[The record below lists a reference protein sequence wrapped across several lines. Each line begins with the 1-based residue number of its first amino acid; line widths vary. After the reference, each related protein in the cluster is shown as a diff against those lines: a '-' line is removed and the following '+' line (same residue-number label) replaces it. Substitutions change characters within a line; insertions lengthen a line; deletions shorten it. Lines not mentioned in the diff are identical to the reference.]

1 MSAEQESAIP
11 SRRAIEPWWL
21 RTLRETA
28 IHDFAVFAFL
38 LTLNGAVLGA
48 HAGPERTL
56 CLVRTGGLMLAF
68 LISIV
73 LVRGRLLS
81 RSWVA
86 ALVYRLGIYGVV
98 QISYFF
104 LKHVL
109 PLVNETTVDQKLY
122 ELDLSLFH
130 FEPAMAWDRYVNPAT
145 TEWFSFFYFGYFL
158 LMAVHVV
165 PLLFF
170 GRRKQI
176 VGEFTFAMIVLFSV
190 GHTLY
195 MVVPGYGPY
204 RAMAEQF
211 HNAFPDG
218 PWHQL
223 VMNAVHSG
231 GAQMDI
237 FPSLHTGA
245 PTMLALFSYRNRQ
258 SMPFRYTWP
267 VVAFCTANIIIATI
281 FLRWHYLIDVI
292 AGFSIAVIAVL
303 ISRPVVR
310 WELARRARE
319 NLGEL
324 WPEFTNAQLSGSGPS
339 GSKDLAG
346 GVAAA

>member
-1 MSAEQESAIP
+1 MPSESQAARLRP
-11 SRRAIEPWWL
+11 STEETWFR

-28 IHDFAVFAFL
+28 VHDFAVFGFL
-38 LTLNGAVLGA
+38 LFLNSEVLLTPNT
-48 HAGPERTL
+48 PERTA
-56 CLVRTGGLMLAF
+56 CLVRTGGLLLAF
-68 LISIV
+68 LVSIV
-73 LVRGRLLS
+73 LVRGRLLR
-81 RSWVA
+81 RSWTA

-109 PLVNETTVDQKLY
+109 PLVNTTTLDQKLY
-122 ELDLSLFH
+122 QLDLAVFKI
-130 FEPAMAWDRYVNPAT
+130 EPAMAWDRYVNPTT

-176 VGEFTFAMIVLFSV
+176 VGEFTFAIIVLFSV

-204 RAMAEQF
+204 RAMAELFQ
-211 HNAFPDG
+211 HAFPAG
-218 PWHQL
+218 PWHAL

-245 PTMLALFSYRNRQ
+245 PTLLALFSYRNRKHL
-258 SMPFRYTWP
+258 PFRYTWP
-267 VVAFCTANIIIATI
+267 FVTFCTVNIIIATM
-281 FLRWHYLIDVI
+281 FLRWHYLIDVVV
-292 AGFSIAVIAVL
+292 GFSLAVTTVL
-303 ISRPVVR
+303 LSRPVVH
-310 WELARRARE
+310 WELARRQRE
-319 NLGEL
+319 GLGEL
-324 WPEFTNAQLSGSGPS
+324 WPEFSRAPLTGSGR
-339 GSKDLAG
+339 SKDVAA

>member
-1 MSAEQESAIP
+1 MPSESEIIV
-11 SRRAIEPWWL
+11 RRREEPWWQ

-38 LTLNGAVLGA
+38 LALNGAVLGT
-48 HAGPERTL
+48 PESAERSF
-56 CLVRTGGLMLAF
+56 CLVRTGGLFLAF
-68 LISIV
+68 LISIL
-73 LVRGRLLS
+73 LVRGRLLK

-98 QISYFF
+98 QVSYFF

-109 PLVNETTVDQKLY
+109 PLVNTTTLDRKLY

-176 VGEFTFAMIVLFSV
+176 VGEFTFAILLMFSI
-190 GHTLY
+190 GHSLY

-204 RAMAEQF
+204 RAMAD
-211 HNAFPDG
+211 AFQHPLPDG
-218 PWHQL
+218 LWHNL

-231 GAQMDI
+231 GALMDI

-245 PTMLALFSYRNRQ
+245 PTVLAFFSYRNRKE
-258 SMPFRYTWP
+258 MPFRYTWP
-267 VVAFCTANIIIATI
+267 FVTFCTVNIIIATM

-292 AGFSIAVIAVL
+292 AGFSIAIGAVL
-303 ISRPVVR
+303 LSRPVVR
-310 WELARRARE
+310 WEIARRKRE
-319 NLGEL
+319 GLGEL
-324 WPEFTNAQLSGSGPS
+324 WPEFTNAPLSGS
-339 GSKDLAG
+339 GSKDLAD

>member
-1 MSAEQESAIP
+1 MPFESEIAE
-11 SRRAIEPWWL
+11 RRRQEPWWQ

-38 LTLNGAVLGA
+38 LSLNGAVLSTPNSA
-48 HAGPERTL
+48 ERNF
-56 CLVRTGGLMLAF
+56 CLIRTGGLFVAF
-68 LISIV
+68 VLSII
-73 LVRGRLLS
+73 LVRGRLLK

-109 PLVNETTVDQKLY
+109 PLVNTTTLDQKLY

-130 FEPAMAWDRYVNPAT
+130 FEPAMAWDRYVSPAS
-145 TEWFSFFYFGYFL
+145 TEWFAFFYFGYFL
-158 LMAVHVV
+158 LMVVHVV

-170 GRRKQI
+170 GRKKQI
-176 VGEFTFAMIVLFSV
+176 VGEFTFAILLMFSI

-204 RAMAEQF
+204 RAMADSFQ
-211 HNAFPDG
+211 HPLPHGLWLD
-218 PWHQL
+218 L
-223 VMNAVHSG
+223 VMNAVHSS
-231 GAQMDI
+231 GALMDI

-245 PTMLALFSYRNRQ
+245 PTVLALFSYRNRKE
-258 SMPFRYTWP
+258 MPYRYTWP
-267 VVAFCTANIIIATI
+267 LVSFCTVNIIIATM
-281 FLRWHYLIDVI
+281 FLRWHYLIDVV
-292 AGFSIAVIAVL
+292 AGFSIAVGTVL
-303 ISRPVVR
+303 LSRPIVR
-310 WELARRARE
+310 WELARRKRE
-319 NLGEL
+319 GLGDL
-324 WPEFTNAQLSGSGPS
+324 WPEFSNAPLSGSG
-339 GSKDLAG
+339 SKGLAD

>member
-1 MSAEQESAIP
+1 MDSDAKAKLRSRSKESWF
-11 SRRAIEPWWL
+11 R

-28 IHDFAVFAFL
+28 VHDFAVFAFL
-38 LTLNGAVLGA
+38 LLLNGAVLA
-48 HAGPERTL
+48 TPSNAERSF
-56 CLVRTGGLMLAF
+56 CLARTGGLMLAF
-68 LISIV
+68 FTALV
-73 LVRGRLLS
+73 LVRGRLLH

-86 ALVYRLGIYGVV
+86 ALIYRLGIYGSV

-109 PLVNETTVDQKLY
+109 PLVNKTTLDQKLY
-122 ELDLSLFH
+122 ALDLSVFK

-158 LMAVHVV
+158 LMAAHVV

-170 GRRKQI
+170 GRRKQV
-176 VGEFTFAMIVLFSV
+176 VGEFIFATLVLFSI

-204 RAMAEQF
+204 RAMAD
-211 HNAFPDG
+211 AFQHPFPPG
-218 PWHQL
+218 PWHEL

-245 PTMLALFSYRNRQ
+245 PTLLAFFSYRNRDKL
-258 SMPFRYTWP
+258 PFKYTWP
-267 VVAFCTANIIIATI
+267 LVTFCTANIIVATM
-281 FLRWHYLIDVI
+281 FLRWHYLIDVVV
-292 AGFSIAVIAVL
+292 GFSLAVACVL
-303 ISRPVVR
+303 LSRPVVR
-310 WELARRARE
+310 WEIARRARE

-324 WPEFTNAQLSGSGPS
+324 WPEFTNAPLTGS
-339 GSKDLAG
+339 GSKELPSH
-346 GVAAA
+346 VAAA

>member
-1 MSAEQESAIP
+1 MSSEPKAAPLSPSAQ
-11 SRRAIEPWWL
+11 EPWWR
-21 RTLRETA
+21 RTIRETA
-28 IHDFAVFAFL
+28 IHDFAVFGFL
-38 LTLNGAVLGA
+38 LFLNGAVLRTPNTA
-48 HAGPERTL
+48 ERSL

-68 LISIV
+68 LISVV
-73 LVRGRLLS
+73 LVRGRLLR

-109 PLVNETTVDQKLY
+109 PLVNTTTLDLKLY
-122 ELDLSLFH
+122 ALDLAVFK
-130 FEPAMAWDRYVNPAT
+130 FEPAMAWDRYVNSAT

-176 VGEFTFAMIVLFSV
+176 VGEFTFAIIVLFSI

-204 RAMAEQF
+204 RAMAD
-211 HNAFPDG
+211 AFQHPFPPG
-218 PWHQL
+218 PWHAL
-223 VMNAVHSG
+223 VVNAVHSG

-245 PTMLALFSYRNRQ
+245 PTMLALFSYRNRKEL
-258 SMPFRYTWP
+258 PFRYTWP
-267 VVAFCTANIIIATI
+267 IVTFCTVNIIIATM
-281 FLRWHYLIDVI
+281 FLRWHYLVDVV
-292 AGFSIAVIAVL
+292 AGFSIAVTTVL

-310 WELARRARE
+310 WELARRKRE
-319 NLGEL
+319 GLGEL
-324 WPEFTNAQLSGSGPS
+324 WPEFTNAPLTGSGSS
-339 GSKDLAG
+339 NLANH
-346 GVAAA
+346 VAAV

>member
-1 MSAEQESAIP
+1 MAPHLQATQP
-11 SRRAIEPWWL
+11 NLRAHEPWWR
-21 RTLRETA
+21 RTFRETA
-28 IHDFAVFAFL
+28 IHDYAVFAFVVI
-38 LTLNGAVLGA
+38 LNGAVLGTPPSA
-48 HAGPERTL
+48 ERSA
-56 CLVRTGGLMLAF
+56 CLVRTGGLLLAF
-68 LISIV
+68 ALSIL
-73 LVRGRLLS
+73 LVRGRLLK

-86 ALVYRLGIYGVV
+86 ALVYRIGIYGVV

-109 PLVNETTVDQKLY
+109 PLVNTTTVDQKLY
-122 ELDLSLFH
+122 ELDLQLFH
-130 FEPAMAWDRYVNPAT
+130 FEPAMAWDQYVNPGT

-170 GRRKQI
+170 GRKKQI
-176 VGEFTFAMIVLFSV
+176 VGEFTFAIIVLFSI

-204 RAMAEQF
+204 RAMA
-211 HNAFPDG
+211 HAFQHPFPSG

-245 PTMLALFSYRNRQ
+245 PTLLALFSYRNRNVL
-258 SMPFRYTWP
+258 PYRYTWP
-267 VVAFCTANIIIATI
+267 LVAFCTVNIIIATM
-281 FLRWHYLIDVI
+281 FLRWHYLIDVVV
-292 AGFSIAVIAVL
+292 GFALAVMAVM

-310 WELARRARE
+310 WELARRQQQG
-319 NLGEL
+319 LGDL
-324 WPEFTNAQLSGSGPS
+324 WPEFSNAPLTGSG
-339 GSKDLAG
+339 DARLADR
-346 GVAAA
+346 VAAA

>member
-1 MSAEQESAIP
+1 M
-11 SRRAIEPWWL
+11 
-21 RTLRETA
+21 RETA

-38 LTLNGAVLGA
+38 LALNGAVLGTPNSA
-48 HAGPERTL
+48 ERSF
-56 CLVRTGGLMLAF
+56 CLVRTGGLFLAF
-68 LISIV
+68 LLSIL
-73 LVRGRLLS
+73 LVRGRLLK

-109 PLVNETTVDQKLY
+109 PLVNTTTLDRKLY

-130 FEPAMAWDRYVNPAT
+130 YEPAMAWDRYVNPDT
-145 TEWFSFFYFGYFL
+145 TEWFAFFYFGYFL

-176 VGEFTFAMIVLFSV
+176 VGEFTFAILLMFSI
-190 GHTLY
+190 GHSLY

-204 RAMAEQF
+204 RAMAD
-211 HNAFPDG
+211 AFQHPLPNG
-218 PWHQL
+218 LWHDL
-223 VMNAVHSG
+223 VMNAVHSS
-231 GAQMDI
+231 GALMDI

-245 PTMLALFSYRNRQ
+245 PTVLALFSYRNRKE
-258 SMPFRYTWP
+258 MPFRYTWP
-267 VVAFCTANIIIATI
+267 IVTFCTVNIIIATM

-292 AGFSIAVIAVL
+292 AGFSIAVSAVL
-303 ISRPVVR
+303 LSRPIVR
-310 WELARRARE
+310 WEIARRRRE
-319 NLGEL
+319 GLGDL
-324 WPEFTNAQLSGSGPS
+324 WPEFSNAPLSGSGS
-339 GSKDLAG
+339 GTKDLAD

>member
-1 MSAEQESAIP
+1 MPPDSAAIQP
-11 SRRAIEPWWL
+11 SSQAAAPWWR

-28 IHDFAVFAFL
+28 IHDYAVFAFL
-38 LTLNGAVLGA
+38 LILNGAVLGA
-48 HAGPERTL
+48 PRSAEQTL
-56 CLVRTGGLMLAF
+56 CLVRTGGLFLAF
-68 LISIV
+68 LLSIV
-73 LVRGRLLS
+73 LVRGRLLR

-109 PLVNETTVDQKLY
+109 PLVNTTTVDQKLY
-122 ELDLSLFH
+122 ELDLALFH
-130 FEPAMAWDRYVNPAT
+130 FEPAMAWDRYVNPVT

-170 GRRKQI
+170 GRRKQ
-176 VGEFTFAMIVLFSV
+176 VMGEFTFAVIVLFSI

-204 RAMAEQF
+204 RAMADAFQ
-211 HNAFPDG
+211 HAFPNG

-245 PTMLALFSYRNRQ
+245 PTLLALFSYRNRHAL
-258 SMPFRYTWP
+258 PFRYTWP
-267 VVAFCTANIIIATI
+267 VVAFCTVNIIIATM
-281 FLRWHYLIDVI
+281 FLRWHYLIDVV
-292 AGFSIAVIAVL
+292 AGFALAVTAVM

-310 WELARRARE
+310 WELARRQAA
-319 NLGEL
+319 NLGDL
-324 WPEFTNAQLSGSGPS
+324 WPEFSNAPLTGSGS
-339 GSKDLAG
+339 GSKDLPSG
-346 GVAAA
+346 IAAV

>member
-1 MSAEQESAIP
+1 MTSESEAALV
-11 SRRAIEPWWL
+11 RARSSEPWWR

-38 LTLNGAVLGA
+38 VILNGAVLA
-48 HAGPERTL
+48 TPASAERSA
-56 CLVRTGGLMLAF
+56 CLLRTGGLFLAYA
-68 LISIV
+68 IAIV
-73 LVRGRLLS
+73 LVRGRLLK

-109 PLVNETTVDQKLY
+109 PLVNKTTLDQRLY
-122 ELDLSLFH
+122 AFDLAVFKY
-130 FEPAMAWDRYVNPAT
+130 EPAMAWDRFVNPAT

-158 LMAVHVV
+158 LMAVHVL

-170 GRRKQI
+170 GRRKRI
-176 VGEFTFAMIVLFSV
+176 VGEFTFALIVLFSV

-204 RAMAEQF
+204 RAMA
-211 HNAFPDG
+211 NAFQHPFPPG
-218 PWHQL
+218 PWHEL
-223 VMNAVHSG
+223 VMSAVHSG

-245 PTMLALFSYRNRQ
+245 PTMLALFSYRNRKEL
-258 SMPFRYTWP
+258 PFRYTWP
-267 VVAFCTANIIIATI
+267 VVAFCTANIIIATM
-281 FLRWHYLIDVI
+281 FLRWHYLIDVVV
-292 AGFSIAVIAVL
+292 GFSIAVTAVMV
-303 ISRPVVR
+303 SRPIVR
-310 WELARRARE
+310 WELARRKRE
-319 NLGEL
+319 GLGDL
-324 WPEFTNAQLSGSGPS
+324 WPEFSSAPLRGSQ
-339 GSKDLAG
+339 SKVAS

>member
-1 MSAEQESAIP
+1 MPSESQAIP
-11 SRRAIEPWWL
+11 IRPHAGEPWWR

-38 LTLNGAVLGA
+38 LLLNGAVLSTP
-48 HAGPERTL
+48 HGPERTA
-56 CLVRTGGLMLAF
+56 CLMRTGGLLLAF
-68 LISIV
+68 AVSIV
-73 LVRGRLLS
+73 LVRGRLLR

-86 ALVYRLGIYGVV
+86 ALVYRFGIYGVV

-109 PLVNETTVDQKLY
+109 PLVNTTTLDRKLY
-122 ELDLSLFH
+122 ELDLSLFG
-130 FEPAMAWDRYVNPAT
+130 FEPAMVWDRYVNPAT

-170 GRRKQI
+170 GRHKRI
-176 VGEFTFAMIVLFSV
+176 VGEFTFSVILLFSI

-204 RAMAEQF
+204 RAMAS
-211 HNAFPDG
+211 AFQHPFPEG
-218 PWHQL
+218 PWHEL
-223 VMNAVHSG
+223 VMNAVRSG

-245 PTMLALFSYRNRQ
+245 PTLLALFSYRNRHVL
-258 SMPFRYTWP
+258 PFRYTWP
-267 VVAFCTANIIIATI
+267 VVAFCTVNIIIATM
-281 FLRWHYLIDVI
+281 FLRWHYLIDVV
-292 AGFSIAVIAVL
+292 AGFTLAVTSVMV
-303 ISRPVVR
+303 SRPIVR
-310 WELARRARE
+310 WELARRSRE
-319 NLGEL
+319 HLGEL
-324 WPEFTNAQLSGSGPS
+324 WPAFSNAPLSGSSGS

>member
-1 MSAEQESAIP
+1 MPPESVAAT
-11 SRRAIEPWWL
+11 RLAHAKEPWWR

-28 IHDFAVFAFL
+28 IHDFAVFTFL
-38 LTLNGAVLGA
+38 LILNGAVLGTA
-48 HAGPERTL
+48 ASQERSA
-56 CLVRTGGLMLAF
+56 CLERTGGLLGIF
-68 LISIV
+68 LISIL
-73 LVRGRLLS
+73 LVRGRLLK

-86 ALVYRLGIYGVV
+86 ALVYRLGIYGTV

-109 PLVNETTVDQKLY
+109 PLVNATTLDRKLY
-122 ELDLSLFH
+122 ALDLKLFGM
-130 FEPAMAWDRYVNPAT
+130 EPAMAWDRYVNSAT

-176 VGEFTFAMIVLFSV
+176 VGEFTFAMLILFSV

-204 RAMAEQF
+204 RAMAD
-211 HNAFPDG
+211 AFQNPFPHG
-218 PWHQL
+218 PWHEL
-223 VMNAVHSG
+223 VMSAVHSG

-245 PTMLALFSYRNRQ
+245 PTLLALFSYRNRKQ
-258 SMPFRYTWP
+258 LPFRYTWP
-267 VVAFCTANIIIATI
+267 VVTFCTVNIIIATM
-281 FLRWHYLIDVI
+281 FLRWHYLIDVVV
-292 AGFSIAVIAVL
+292 GFCIAVTAVL
-303 ISRPVVR
+303 VSRPVVR
-310 WELARRARE
+310 WELARRRTE

-324 WPEFTNAQLSGSGPS
+324 WPEFSNAPLRGP
-339 GSKDLAG
+339 GSKDLAS

>member
-1 MSAEQESAIP
+1 MSSSESEAAP
-11 SRRAIEPWWL
+11 RLTSGKEPWWR

-28 IHDFAVFAFL
+28 IHDFAVLTFL
-38 LTLNGAVLGA
+38 LILNGSVLGTPPSA
-48 HAGPERTL
+48 ERSA
-56 CLVRTGGLMLAF
+56 CLSRTGGLLLIF
-68 LISIV
+68 LISIL
-73 LVRGRLLS
+73 LVRGRLLK

-86 ALVYRLGIYGVV
+86 ALVYRLGIYGTV

-109 PLVNETTVDQKLY
+109 PLINTATLDRSLY
-122 ELDLSLFH
+122 ELDLSLFK
-130 FEPAMAWDRYVNPAT
+130 FEPAMAWDRYVTPAT

-158 LMAVHVV
+158 LMALHVV
-165 PLLFF
+165 PILFF

-176 VGEFTFAMIVLFSV
+176 VGEFTFAMLVLFSV

-204 RAMAEQF
+204 RAMAD
-211 HNAFPDG
+211 AFQHPFPHG
-218 PWHQL
+218 PWHEV
-223 VMNAVHSG
+223 VMSAVHSG

-245 PTMLALFSYRNRQ
+245 PTMLALFSYRNRKQ
-258 SMPFRYTWP
+258 LPFRYTWP
-267 VVAFCTANIIIATI
+267 VVAFCTVNIIIATM
-281 FLRWHYLIDVI
+281 FLRWHYLIDVV
-292 AGFSIAVIAVL
+292 AGFSIAVAAVFV
-303 ISRPVVR
+303 SRPVVR
-310 WELARRARE
+310 WELARRHRE

-324 WPEFTNAQLSGSGPS
+324 WPEFSSAPLAGS
-339 GSKDLAG
+339 GSKDLAS

>member
-1 MSAEQESAIP
+1 MP
-11 SRRAIEPWWL
+11 SDSPAAYVHVRPAEPWWQ
-21 RTLRETA
+21 RTLREIA
-28 IHDFAVFAFL
+28 IHDFAVFTFL
-38 LTLNGAVLGA
+38 VILNGAVLA
-48 HAGPERTL
+48 TPSSAERSL
-56 CLVRTGGLMLAF
+56 CLVRTGGLFLAF
-68 LISIV
+68 LTAIV
-73 LVRGRLLS
+73 LVRGRLLK

-98 QISYFF
+98 QVSYFF

-109 PLVNETTVDQKLY
+109 PLVNKTTLDQRLY
-122 ELDLSLFH
+122 AFDLTVFKY
-130 FEPAMAWDRYVNPAT
+130 EPAMAWDRFVNPAT

-158 LMAVHVV
+158 LMAVHVL

-170 GRRKQI
+170 ARRKQI
-176 VGEFTFAMIVLFSV
+176 VGEFTFAMILLFSI

-204 RAMAEQF
+204 RAMADMFQ
-211 HNAFPDG
+211 HPFPPG
-218 PWHQL
+218 PWHEL

-245 PTMLALFSYRNRQ
+245 PTMLALFSYRNRKEL
-258 SMPFRYTWP
+258 PFRYTWP
-267 VVAFCTANIIIATI
+267 VVTFCTLNIIIATM

-292 AGFSIAVIAVL
+292 AGFSIAVAAVMA
-303 ISRPVVR
+303 SRPIVR
-310 WELARRARE
+310 WEIARRKRE

-324 WPEFTNAQLSGSGPS
+324 WPEFSNTPLTGS
-339 GSKDLAG
+339 GSKVPG

>member
-1 MSAEQESAIP
+1 MSSESAP
-11 SRRAIEPWWL
+11 VRDSTTAPWWL

-38 LTLNGAVLGA
+38 LFLNGMVLFTPNT
-48 HAGPERTL
+48 PERTA
-56 CLVRTGGLMLAF
+56 CLERTGGLMLAF
-68 LISIV
+68 LVSIV
-73 LVRGRLLS
+73 LVRGRLLR

-86 ALVYRLGIYGVV
+86 ALIYRLGIYGVV

-109 PLVNETTVDQKLY
+109 PLVNASTLDRELY
-122 ELDLSLFH
+122 ALDLSVFH

-176 VGEFTFAMIVLFSV
+176 VGEFTFAIIVLFSV

-204 RAMAEQF
+204 RAMADAFQ
-211 HNAFPDG
+211 HAFPQG
-218 PWHQL
+218 VWHTL

-245 PTMLALFSYRNRQ
+245 PTMLALFSYRNRKEL
-258 SMPFRYTWP
+258 PFRYTWP
-267 VVAFCTANIIIATI
+267 VVAFCAVNIIIATM

-292 AGFSIAVIAVL
+292 AGFSIAVTCVM
-303 ISRPVVR
+303 ISRPIVR
-310 WELARRARE
+310 WELARRKRE
-319 NLGEL
+319 GLGDL
-324 WPEFTNAQLSGSGPS
+324 WPEFSNARLT
-339 GSKDLAG
+339 GSKGIPG

>member
-1 MSAEQESAIP
+1 MSSESELIE
-11 SRRAIEPWWL
+11 RRRTEPWWQ
-21 RTLRETA
+21 RTLRESA

-38 LTLNGAVLGA
+38 LFLNGAVLDTP
-48 HAGPERTL
+48 HTQERSA
-56 CLVRTGGLMLAF
+56 CLLRTGGLLAAF

-73 LVRGRLLS
+73 LVRGRILK

-109 PLVNETTVDQKLY
+109 PLVNTTTLDQKLY
-122 ELDLSLFH
+122 EFDLALFH
-130 FEPAMAWDRYVNPAT
+130 FEPAMAWDRYVNSAT

-176 VGEFTFAMIVLFSV
+176 VGEFTFAMLLLFSI

-204 RAMAEQF
+204 RAMAD
-211 HNAFPDG
+211 AFQHPFPNG

-245 PTMLALFSYRNRQ
+245 PTLLALFSYRNRKQ
-258 SMPFRYTWP
+258 LPFRYTWP
-267 VVAFCTANIIIATI
+267 VVAFCTLNIIIATM
-281 FLRWHYLIDVI
+281 FLRWHYLIDVV
-292 AGFSIAVIAVL
+292 AGFSIAVGSVML
-303 ISRPVVR
+303 SRPIVR
-310 WELARRARE
+310 WEIARRRRE
-319 NLGEL
+319 GLGEL
-324 WPEFTNAQLSGSGPS
+324 WPEFSNAPLTGSGSGS
-339 GSKDLAG
+339 NDLASS
-346 GVAAA
+346 VAAA

>member
-1 MSAEQESAIP
+1 M
-11 SRRAIEPWWL
+11 

-28 IHDFAVFAFL
+28 VHDFAVFGFL
-38 LTLNGAVLGA
+38 LILNGAVLMTPSSA
-48 HAGPERTL
+48 ERSF
-56 CLVRTGGLMLAF
+56 CFVRTGGLMLAF
-68 LISIV
+68 LTSVV
-73 LVRGRLLS
+73 LVRGRILR

-86 ALVYRLGIYGVV
+86 ALIYRLGIYGSV

-109 PLVNETTVDQKLY
+109 PLINTTTLDQRLY
-122 ELDLSLFH
+122 AFDLSVFK
-130 FEPAMAWDRYVNPAT
+130 FEPAMAWDRYVNSTT

-176 VGEFTFAMIVLFSV
+176 VGEFTFSMLILFSI

-204 RAMAEQF
+204 RAMAD
-211 HNAFPDG
+211 AFQHPFPPG
-218 PWHQL
+218 PWHEL

-245 PTMLALFSYRNRQ
+245 PTLLALFSYRNRDKL
-258 SMPFRYTWP
+258 PFKYTWP
-267 VVAFCTANIIIATI
+267 IVTFCTVNIIIATM
-281 FLRWHYLIDVI
+281 FLRWHYLIDVVV
-292 AGFSIAVIAVL
+292 GFSLAVSAVL
-303 ISRPVVR
+303 LSRPVVR
-310 WELARRARE
+310 WEIARRARE

-324 WPEFTNAQLSGSGPS
+324 WPEFSNAPLTGSGSGTS
-339 GSKDLAG
+339 RKDLAG
-346 GVAAA
+346 NIAAA